1 MYLSNNIMVKGV
13 LAVAASLMFVLVM
26 GAWDTAAEAN
36 EYDWDCIA
44 QWQADRA
51 TDTNYASLAVAC
63 FGADVNVINTS
74 VGVTLAGTC
83 FGAGD
88 EAWQEEHAR
97 PGTPFT
103 VNWECVDMWAAEHS
117 MR

>member
-1 MYLSNNIMVKGV
+1 MSNNIMVKGM
-13 LAVAASLMFVLVM
+13 LAVAASLMFVLGM
-26 GAWDTAAEAN
+26 GVWDTAAEAN

-51 TDTNYASLAVAC
+51 TGANYATLAVAC
-63 FGADVNVINTS
+63 FGADVNVINTP
-74 VGVTLAGTC
+74 VGITLAETC

-88 EAWQEEHAR
+88 EAGQEEYAR

-103 VNWECVDMWAAEHS
+103 VNLECVDMWAAEYS
-117 MR
+117 IR